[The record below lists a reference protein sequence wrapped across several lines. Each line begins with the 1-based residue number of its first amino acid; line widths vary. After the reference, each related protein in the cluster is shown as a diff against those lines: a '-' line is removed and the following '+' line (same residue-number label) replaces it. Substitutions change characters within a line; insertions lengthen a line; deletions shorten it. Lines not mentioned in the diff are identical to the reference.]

1 MKIKNI
7 LHQLIMVR
15 LSPNEYSMD
24 EEEISNWLIKMPAI
38 FEDLRTAMRTAVFSG
53 APMKLVCRHMNQC
66 RKECTVLLDQLF
78 HYPEFSEKM
87 LPLYLKIADGLE
99 QILEHQERFYG
110 KYLDHS
116 EIMPILL
123 YRKSAERIERQVNP
137 LVSAMNNFYIDKTLQ
152 ALVVGKMTLLLKEES
167 GSWHQISY
175 LEKLQKWIF
184 ELCKGS
190 PRNLNVSMKVL
201 LYRANFNA
209 IGFIAYCKTEM
220 NQQLAKQ
227 FDVSGKRD
235 ILFGYKR
242 EFEQLIHEDKS
253 VKFECLRPDLKEI
266 LLGYLNVEMSGMNSH
281 LDTFNPIVNAPV
293 VKEAER
299 LPLAISADV
308 FAYLF
313 KLLVMAGVIGAIG
326 RRPMLSF
333 LARSFQTIGIGSGN
347 LSALSLDTKY
357 RQVLSTTA
365 VAVKSILLKMLK
377 QVDEEF
383 G

>member
-1 MKIKNI
+1 MKLKNI
-7 LHQLIMVR
+7 LHQLIMER
-15 LSPNEYSMD
+15 LLPNESSMD

-38 FEDLRTAMRTAVFSG
+38 FESMRTAMRTAVFSG
-53 APMKLVCRHMNQC
+53 TPMKLVCRHMNQC
-66 RKECTVLLDQLF
+66 RKEWTVLLDQLY

-87 LPLYLKIADGLE
+87 LPIYLKIADGLE
-99 QILEHQERFYG
+99 LILEHQERFYG
-110 KYLDHS
+110 RYLDQS

-123 YRKSAERIERQVNP
+123 YRKAGERIERQVNP

-152 ALVVGKMTLLLKEES
+152 ALVVGKMTMLLKEES
-167 GSWHQISY
+167 GSWHQINY
-175 LEKLQKWIF
+175 LGKLQKWIF

-201 LYRANFNA
+201 LYRANFNT

-220 NQQLAKQ
+220 NQHLAKQ

-235 ILFGYKR
+235 ALFGYKR

-253 VKFECLRPDLKEI
+253 VKFERMRPDLKEI
-266 LLGYLNVEMSGMNSH
+266 LLGYVNVEMSGMNSH
-281 LDTFNPIVNAPV
+281 LDTYKPIVNAPV
-293 VKEAER
+293 VKDAER
-299 LPLAISADV
+299 LPLAISADA

-313 KLLVMAGVIGAIG
+313 KLLVKVGVVGAIG
-326 RRPMLSF
+326 RRPMLTF
-333 LARSFQTIGIGSGN
+333 LARSFQTAGIGDNS

-357 RQVLSTTA
+357 RQVLNTTA

-383 G
+383 